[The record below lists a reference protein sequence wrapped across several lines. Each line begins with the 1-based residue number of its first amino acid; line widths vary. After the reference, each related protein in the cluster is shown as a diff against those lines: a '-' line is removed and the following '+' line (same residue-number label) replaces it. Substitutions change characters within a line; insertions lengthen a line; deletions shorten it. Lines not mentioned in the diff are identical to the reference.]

1 MHRLAFCAALLTS
14 TAAAAQAVQ
23 ISDGWV
29 HAVPPFQTEATGYLK
44 LRSDKNDQLTGIT
57 IDTGGTATLDK
68 VEPATA
74 GNKGDEGLPLPAG
87 KTVTLSPGGD
97 HLVLVGRDAPLLPG
111 DRVGV
116 TLYFKHA
123 APETV
128 VLNVLSRGNSSN

>member
-1 MHRLAFCAALLTS
+1 MHRLLLGIS
-14 TAAAAQAVQ
+14 LLAPAAAAAQSVQ

-29 HAVPPFQTEATGYLK
+29 HAVPPFQTEATGYMK
-44 LRSDKNDQLTGIT
+44 LRSDTNDELTGVT
-57 IDTGGTATLDK
+57 IDTGGTATLRK

-74 GNKGDEGLPLPAG
+74 GGKDDEGIKLPAG
-87 KTVTLSPGGD
+87 KTVTLSPDAD
-97 HLVLVGRDAPLLPG
+97 HLVMVGRDAPLIPG

-128 VLNVLSRGNSSN
+128 VLNVLSRANPQ